1 MRFTQ
6 SSNPF
11 FHRMQIVADRTALA
25 HLPFAP
31 RCSLSAVA
39 GYRRDDTVLVDIQS
53 KIEFFFH
60 LSVFVCSTCLTA
72 TPNPFGVGAAL
83 LHLKKGE

>member
-1 MRFTQ
+1 MHLAQ
-6 SSNPF
+6 PSNPLL
-11 FHRMQIVADRTALA
+11 HRVQIVADRTALA

-31 RCSLSAVA
+31 FLRH
-39 GYRRDDTVLVDIQS
+39 RRDDTVLVDIQS

-83 LHLKKGE
+83 LDLKKGE